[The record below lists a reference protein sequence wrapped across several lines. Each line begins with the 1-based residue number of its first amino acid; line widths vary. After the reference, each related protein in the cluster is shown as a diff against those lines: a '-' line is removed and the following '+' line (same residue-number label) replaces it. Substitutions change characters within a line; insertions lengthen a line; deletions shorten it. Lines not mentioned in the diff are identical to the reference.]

1 MEDNSKSIP
10 DGMIPPEVV
19 NVKEYKKYLALMNH
33 PILRNTSY
41 TTSEGEVLNIG
52 MLPHYLKKRIAHLS
66 PQEQDDILELKSRYN
81 AMRAKVT
88 TAKSL
93 AFGHSGRLGGRRA
106 EDLVSLIP
114 SPFQADVIELLGRM
128 FTVPEVVRIM
138 GEENGIEV
146 TEDDVKDILKNHITE
161 IERKR
166 EEFRVKVSDVRL
178 YNKRARLEE
187 LTWMY
192 SQMKLRYIALNN
204 TDTHNALLRTLEQIR
219 KEAEG
224 DVLNVN
230 GALDIN
236 IEAAVQEHV
245 KKEIYGHINLI
256 EIIIGRV
263 AARMNYDPMKLIA
276 GLHNSYYARFVQ
288 ISGDFDE
295 KAEMQY
301 PSASPYDFGKIA
313 QVADHDV
320 VVMKPEPLDLEQ
332 HSSAS
337 NVREL
342 FLNKIRRQRDE
353 MKQRQTMWAARGDRP
368 EDQDGPEDVEGYSQP
383 IKRGR
388 GSGKDATPPSQTKKG
403 AQEGRDYYSGAP
415 KSKKDDDE

>member
-1 MEDNSKSIP
+1 MNDERPIQGGDKGEI
-10 DGMIPPEVV
+10 IPPDVV
-19 NVKEYKKYLALMNH
+19 NVKEYRKYLMLLNH
-33 PILRNTSY
+33 PTLKNTSY

-66 PQEQDDILELKSRYN
+66 PKEQEDILKLKSRYN

-93 AFGHSGRLGGRRA
+93 AYGHSGRLGGRRP
-106 EDLVSLIP
+106 EDLTSLIP

-146 TEDDVKDILKNHITE
+146 TEDDVKDVLKSHITE

-166 EEFRVKVSDVRL
+166 EEFRTKVSDVRL

-204 TDTHNALLRTLEQIR
+204 TDTYNSLLRTLEQIR

-224 DVLNVN
+224 DVLNIN
-230 GALDIN
+230 GAVDVN
-236 IEAAVQEHV
+236 VEVAVQEHI
-245 KKEIYGHINLI
+245 KKEIYSRVNLI
-256 EIIIGRV
+256 EIILGRV
-263 AARMNYDPMKLIA
+263 AARMNYDPAKLIA
-276 GLHNSYYARFVQ
+276 GLHNSYYAKFVE
-288 ISGDFDE
+288 ISGDLDE
-295 KAEMQY
+295 DAEMKY
-301 PSASPYDFGKIA
+301 PSSSAYDFGKIA

-320 VVMKPEPLDLEQ
+320 VVMKPEELTPEQ
-332 HSSAS
+332 HSAAS
-337 NVREL
+337 NVRDL
-342 FLNKIRRQRDE
+342 FLNKLRKQKEEIE
-353 MKQRQTMWAARGDRP
+353 QRQTMWAAKGMRP
-368 EDQDGPEDVEGYSQP
+368 DDQPQPEDVEGYTKP

-388 GSGKDATPPSQTKKG
+388 GSAKDATPPSATKKG
-403 AQEGRDYYSGAP
+403 AQAGRDYYSGAP
-415 KSKKDDDE
+415 KKKE